1 LHRGRPP
8 SSSLLTLGALMTPA
22 VAKSRKAVP
31 APSTFAASGDL
42 RNYGIDFVNLDNA
55 TSDQFDGS
63 QLKRIQAAPS

>member
-1 LHRGRPP
+1 
-8 SSSLLTLGALMTPA
+8 MTPA

-31 APSTFAASGDL
+31 APWTFAASGDL